1 MNIVE
6 SIILGVIQGI
16 TEFLPISSTGH
27 LTLAGK
33 LMGLISDS
41 HPEAWTSFIAVIQ
54 LGTLAS
60 ILVYFREDIKNI
72 LTMFTKESLFERKSF
87 REQSLHSRLGW
98 LIIIGTIPVVVI
110 GLLFKQQIE
119 GVFTKNLYVIA
130 VSLIALAVLL
140 AVAEKVASHRKEIS
154 EVGWLDAVIVG
165 IAQAFALIPG
175 SSRSGTTLTGGLFVG
190 MNREAAARFSFLL
203 SIPAIFASGLLE
215 LYRGIQDG
223 HRFDRG
229 GELCRCNG
237 RLGDQRLL
245 RDRFSSEVSE
255 KKHDVSFRLL
265 SDRAR
270 RTDPGPARYRQDR
283 AIDLTPIHE
292 EGLPMYEKKPWL
304 KFYGDVPE
312 SIDYP
317 RVTMYEALMQTVGA
331 VSGRH
336 RLRFLRHHL
345 HLPAVRRRRS
355 TGAPMRW
362 PPSG

>member
-1 MNIVE
+1 MNIGE

-87 REQSLHSRLGW
+87 REQSFHSRLGW

-215 LYRGIQDG
+215 LYQAFKMGID
-223 HRFDRG
+223 
-229 GELCRCNG
+229 
-237 RLGDQRLL
+237 
-245 RDRFSSEVSE
+245 S
-255 KKHDVSFRLL
+255 
-265 SDRAR
+265 
-270 RTDPGPARYRQDR
+270 
-283 AIDLTPIHE
+283 
-292 EGLPMYEKKPWL
+292 
-304 KFYGDVPE
+304 
-312 SIDYP
+312 
-317 RVTMYEALMQTVGA
+317 VGA
-331 VSGRH
+331 VNYVVATVVSGISGYCAIDFLLKY
-336 RLRFLRHHL
+336 LRKNTTFIFVYYRIAL
-345 HLPAVRRRRS
+345 
-355 TGAPMRW
+355 GALILVLLVTDKIVP
-362 PPSG
+362 

>member
-1 MNIVE
+1 MNIGE

-72 LTMFTKESLFERKSF
+72 LTMFAKESLFERKSF

-110 GLLFKQQIE
+110 GLLFKRQIE

-215 LYRGIQDG
+215 LYQACKMGIDST
-223 HRFDRG
+223 G
-229 GELCRCNG
+229 GVNYA
-237 RLGDQRLL
+237 
-245 RDRFSSEVSE
+245 V
-255 KKHDVSFRLL
+255 
-265 SDRAR
+265 A
-270 RTDPGPARYRQDR
+270 T
-283 AIDLTPIHE
+283 
-292 EGLPMYEKKPWL
+292 
-304 KFYGDVPE
+304 
-312 SIDYP
+312 
-317 RVTMYEALMQTVGA
+317 A
-331 VSGRH
+331 VSGISGYCAIDFLLKY
-336 RLRFLRHHL
+336 LRKNTTFIFVYYRIAL
-345 HLPAVRRRRS
+345 
-355 TGAPMRW
+355 GALILVLLVTDKIVP
-362 PPSG
+362 